1 MRDGKYPRNFPSHMT
16 PLTKRSKP
24 PQQKSTK
31 SLIPPSHSPLPW
43 SGTPLMRLYFQLQV
57 QTLSSQITTWKS
69 RTNLSQLRTFLGL
82 GKGTRSYSWKMV
94 STLFGLLIT
103 LLITMTGHLGIRLM
117 DIILYIY
124 QEKNQPIST

>member
-94 STLFGLLIT
+94 STLFGLWISLRNM
-103 LLITMTGHLGIRLM
+103 TMELREEILM
-117 DIILYIY
+117 ECIHCIWLRN
-124 QEKNQPIST
+124 KVVNST